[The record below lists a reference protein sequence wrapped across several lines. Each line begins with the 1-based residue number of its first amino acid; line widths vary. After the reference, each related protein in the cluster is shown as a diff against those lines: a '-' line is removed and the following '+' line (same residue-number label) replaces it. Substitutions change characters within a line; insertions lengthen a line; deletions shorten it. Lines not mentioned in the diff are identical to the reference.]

1 MTKKGYRNMAQSP
14 APRGRNEEVRSPAR
28 KAQESPSLLKKL
40 TPEEIQNMDATSV
53 AVRFLM
59 ERALEEENKKAQGKR
74 FDNIEA
80 EVLWSGTKI
89 TLPDTPTRMNHDE
102 AIDWLERLKKA
113 DMENIAVNEVIE
125 AFPFDG
131 AIAMMKALK
140 QTYGWSTPVPPQSF
154 FEAPPT
160 MMSVDISPTERTQI
174 IWGRFAIPGIEGTL
188 MTGYNFKAG
197 RPVFTINGNIRKKY
211 VEAVA
216 EIAEL
221 TRKIVAEESI
231 YRGKPVKLSV
241 DDEGNLDLAE
251 APTFVDV
258 SLANRNELI
267 FTEQLME
274 QINTNLF
281 TPIMHSAICR
291 ANKIPLKRGV
301 LMEGPYGT
309 GKTLCAYVTA
319 QIAQDN
325 GWTFV
330 MIDRVT
336 ALKAALN
343 FGVLYQ
349 PCVIFCEDI
358 DRETTGERTPEL
370 DDLLNVIDGIASKG
384 KEVMVVL
391 TSNDAGKIN
400 RAMMRP
406 GRLDAVLSIQ
416 APDAEAAEKLMR
428 LYGRD
433 LIAADEPLTQ
443 SAKEL
448 DGQIPAVIREVVE
461 RAKLYAI
468 SRSHGST
475 IELRDDDL
483 MRAAQGMKH
492 HLELLRGQPPEE
504 FTDEHKL
511 GMAFMTVLQKGI
523 GQSNGTM
530 IYDMT
535 EKTHETVEALRERIL
550 G

>member
-1 MTKKGYRNMAQSP
+1 
-14 APRGRNEEVRSPAR
+14 
-28 KAQESPSLLKKL
+28 
-40 TPEEIQNMDATSV
+40 MDATSA

-59 ERALEEENKKAQGKR
+59 ERLLEDEDKKAQGER
-74 FDNIEA
+74 FKNIEA
-80 EVLWSGTKI
+80 EVLWQGTKI
-89 TLPDTPTRMNHDE
+89 TLPDDPTKMNYAE
-102 AIDWLERLKKA
+102 AKDWLTRLEESDNEK
-113 DMENIAVNEVIE
+113 IAVNEIIE

-140 QTYGWSTPVPPQSF
+140 QVYGWATPVPPRSF

-160 MMSVDISPTERTQI
+160 MMSVNISPTERTQI
-174 IWGRFAIPGIEGTL
+174 IWGRFSIPGIDGTL
-188 MTGYNFKAG
+188 ITGVNMQAG
-197 RPVFTINGNIRKKY
+197 RPVFTIQGEVRKRY
-211 VEAVA
+211 VEAIA

-221 TRKIVAEESI
+221 TRKIVATESI
-231 YRGKPVKLSV
+231 YRGKPVRLSV
-241 DDEGNLDLAE
+241 DENGNLNLHE

-258 SLANRNELI
+258 TLANRAELI
-267 FTEQLME
+267 FTDELME

-281 TPIMHSAICR
+281 TPIIHSDVCR
-291 ANKIPLKRGV
+291 KNQIPLKRGI

-319 QIAQDN
+319 QIAEEH
-325 GWTFV
+325 GWTFI

-336 ALKAALN
+336 ALRAALN
-343 FGVLYQ
+343 FGILYQ

-384 KEVMVVL
+384 KDVMVVL
-391 TSNDAGKIN
+391 TSNNAEKIN

-406 GRLDAVLSIQ
+406 GRLDAVLSILP
-416 APDAEAAEKLMR
+416 PDAVAADRLMR

-433 LIAADEPLTQ
+433 LIADGESLEK

-468 SRSHGST
+468 SRSHGSA

-492 HLELLRGQPPEE
+492 HLELLRGKPVEE
-504 FTDEHKL
+504 STEEHRL
-511 GMAFMTVLQKGI
+511 GAAMMTLLQKSI
-523 GQSNGTM
+523 GQSNGKM
-530 IYDMT
+530 IYDVAQQ
-535 EKTHETVEALRERIL
+535 THQTAEAIRVRI
-550 G
+550 GA

>member
-1 MTKKGYRNMAQSP
+1 MAQ
-14 APRGRNEEVRSPAR
+14 PAR
-28 KAQESPSLLKKL
+28 KPPPPANAGSTAATIAKERSVAESLKDM
-40 TPEEIQNMDATSV
+40 TNADATME
-53 AVRFLM
+53 AVKLLLARQF
-59 ERALEEENKKAQGKR
+59 AEEERRAQGER
-74 FDNIEA
+74 FKNIEA
-80 EVLWSGTKI
+80 QVRHDGTEIVLPAIPVNMTF
-89 TLPDTPTRMNHDE
+89 NE
-102 AIDWLERLKKA
+102 AKDWLERLERA
-113 DMENIAVNEVIE
+113 DQENIAVNEVIE

-131 AIAMMKALK
+131 AIALMKALK
-140 QTYGWSTPVPPQSF
+140 QTYGWASPVPPRSF

-174 IWGRFAIPGIEGTL
+174 IWGRFQIPGIDGTL
-188 MTGYNFKAG
+188 MTGVNMKG
-197 RPVFTINGNIRKKY
+197 DRPVFTIQGAVRKKHIK
-211 VEAVA
+211 AIA

-221 TRKIVAEESI
+221 TRKLVATESI
-231 YRGKPVKLSV
+231 YRGKAVKLPV
-241 DDEGNLDLAE
+241 DEDGDLNLNE

-258 SLANRNELI
+258 SLANREELI
-267 FTEQLME
+267 FTDELME
-274 QINTNLF
+274 QVQTNLF
-281 TPIMHSAICR
+281 TPIERADVCR
-291 ANKIPLKRGV
+291 AHKIPLKRGI

-319 QIAQDN
+319 QIAEAN
-325 GWTFV
+325 GWSFI

-358 DRETTGERTPEL
+358 DRETAGERTPEL
-370 DDLLNVIDGIASKG
+370 DDILNVIDGIASKG
-384 KEVMVVL
+384 KEIMVVL
-391 TSNDAGKIN
+391 TSNDASKIN

-416 APDAEAAEKLMR
+416 APDAKAAERLMR

-433 LIAADEPLTQ
+433 LLPENVKLPEASKA
-443 SAKEL
+443 L

-468 SRSHGST
+468 SRSEPGETEIS
-475 IELRDDDL
+475 LADSDL

-492 HLELLRGQPPEE
+492 HLELLNGKPPEE
-504 FTDEHKL
+504 DTDEHKL
-511 GMAFMTVLQKGI
+511 GAALVTLLQKGI

-530 IYDMT
+530 IYDVA
-535 EKTHETVEALRERIL
+535 EKSYERVEAIAARI
-550 G
+550 GV